1 MALVYRGTLRK
12 SCLTCCLVVDDSERV
27 TGTPEVGSS
36 TDDNRPMH
44 VSSVGNSRI
53 KLWLFR
59 KNPGESLVGRAFTV
73 TNPLE
78 LTLLIDELISCHS
91 KLYDLRERLARS
103 TIPGL
108 EGESV
113 KNGGVVRGQ
122 SSDRCCFR
130 DIPILLSL
138 F

>member
-1 MALVYRGTLRK
+1 VLKKLPDAMSVY
-12 SCLTCCLVVDDSERV
+12 
-27 TGTPEVGSS
+27 
-36 TDDNRPMH
+36 
-44 VSSVGNSRI
+44 
-53 KLWLFR
+53 F
-59 KNPGESLVGRAFTV
+59 

-78 LTLLIDELISCHS
+78 LTLLIDERISCHG
-91 KLYDLRERLARS
+91 KLYDLRERLARN